1 MQDARMPR
9 AVPRSVARSVERL
22 LGNPLDVPAD
32 EREEAV
38 RTISRASPSGL
49 SEWAA
54 ALGAEPVALAV
65 AVSAIGAGR
74 EPSEALVAARSVLR
88 EPKSA
93 PLASELVRIASASS
107 RCTSAL
113 AAIAGESDALTEL
126 RRATWGACFGRSMLH
141 ARHVA
146 RVIRDHDVLVT
157 GETGTGK
164 ELVAEAIL
172 AGAFGPVD
180 AGPPPRAALN
190 VAAVPETLVES
201 ELFGHRRGAFTGATA
216 DRRGL
221 IRSVDGGCL
230 FLDEVG
236 ELPPTVQAKLLRVI
250 ETDRVQAIGS
260 DVTHAV
266 DVRFVG
272 ATHRD
277 LRAAIEAGTFREDLY
292 QRLAGTVLHV
302 PPLRERPGDVVAIGE
317 RFLEEIPLGGPMAA
331 EIARVRR
338 WLHGDE
344 ARRHAYPGNVR
355 QLKNA
360 LRNLLLGLPHAL
372 SEAPASPALR
382 ASFAGEVVP
391 ERIRGGS
398 ATLAEVEA
406 WYAHRALEASRGNVA
421 AAARLLG
428 IDRTTLARKQRS
440 FAGAG
445 VGGSETG
452 GGELRGRGRPGTSGP

>member
-1 MQDARMPR
+1 MVRPL
-9 AVPRSVARSVERL
+9 PRSVSRAVAVL
-22 LGNPLDVPAD
+22 LGPPVDARAD
-32 EREEAV
+32 ERDDAL
-38 RTISRASPSGL
+38 RTIARASPSTL
-49 SEWAA
+49 SEGAE
-54 ALGAEPVALAV
+54 ALGAEPVGLAV
-65 AVSAIGAGR
+65 ALVAVMSGR
-74 EPSEALVAARSVLR
+74 EPAEALASVRGVLR
-88 EPKSA
+88 EPKSS
-93 PLASELVRIASASS
+93 PLAAELVRIAAASH
-107 RCTSAL
+107 RCATAL
-113 AAIAGESDALTEL
+113 AAIAGESEALVTL
-126 RRATWGACFGRSMLH
+126 RRATWAACFGPSLVH

-172 AGAFGPVD
+172 VGAFGASD
-180 AGPPPRAALN
+180 LGPPPRAALN

-221 IRSVDGGCL
+221 VRSVDGGCL

-250 ETDRVQAIGS
+250 ETDRVQAVGS
-260 DVTHAV
+260 DATHAV
-266 DVRFVG
+266 DVRFVS

-277 LRAAIEAGTFREDLY
+277 LRAAIAAGTFREDLY
-292 QRLAGTVLHV
+292 QRLAGTVLDV

-317 RFLEEIPLGGPMAA
+317 RFLDEIPLGGPMAS
-331 EIARVRR
+331 ELARVRR

-355 QLKNA
+355 ELKNA

-372 SEAPASPALR
+372 SGPPASPGDA
-382 ASFAGEVVP
+382 ASAGGESVP

-406 WYAHRALEASRGNVA
+406 WYAHRALEASGGNVA

-440 FAGAG
+440 FRGA
-445 VGGSETG
+445 
-452 GGELRGRGRPGTSGP
+452 